1 MQYPEN
7 QITNGNPQVPQMNNY
22 DCSSKTPEPS
32 QNYNSEQIYV
42 KPQSYEYQ
50 YPDQNNNYMMAQQ
63 TQNNNCIMQPQSP
76 NDYYIMFQQE
86 LNNQNLFDSYL
97 QLNDYIKDN
106 KLTIPLYTTV
116 RNLIF
121 FIIIFILSILSFIAF
136 PPHSNIPY
144 SIIIVLINLLI
155 LFVEKNKVEI
165 IKDEASNKIL
175 ITIKNFLFLK
185 IKKFEFDIDSVYFKV
200 RTFGKHNI
208 LLILNNFKNGNEIN
222 LNSGIIINIPL
233 KYLHYIKNINVNKFG
248 GLNQLNIILNEFIDI
263 SNNMQNPLY
272 FDINIYL
279 NRPQNIV
286 FQSNYNKYIKIN
298 DIYYSYYSSEPIP
311 KSYKWCLFKVFL
323 AIVYINVFIL
333 SMTVVKEDSR
343 EEDDFPYTI
352 IMLGLLLA
360 WLYCMIFSICSC
372 VKNIKKN
379 NFLRLDIIYS
389 NDYDKIFIGK
399 VMDETSYSSTNLF
412 NLNDIDKF
420 VLQKYKA
427 KERGFH
433 LLAFYKG
440 NTIPNAEICY
450 IEDAQLELEGLVHI
464 LNERLN
470 NNDIIPQQPYIN
482 STASIQNVH

>member
-1 MQYPEN
+1 M
-7 QITNGNPQVPQMNNY
+7 
-22 DCSSKTPEPS
+22 
-32 QNYNSEQIYV
+32 
-42 KPQSYEYQ
+42 
-50 YPDQNNNYMMAQQ
+50 
-63 TQNNNCIMQPQSP
+63 
-76 NDYYIMFQQE
+76 
-86 LNNQNLFDSYL
+86 
-97 QLNDYIKDN
+97 
-106 KLTIPLYTTV
+106 
-116 RNLIF
+116 
-121 FIIIFILSILSFIAF
+121 
-136 PPHSNIPY
+136 
-144 SIIIVLINLLI
+144 
-155 LFVEKNKVEI
+155 
-165 IKDEASNKIL
+165 
-175 ITIKNFLFLK
+175 
-185 IKKFEFDIDSVYFKV
+185 
-200 RTFGKHNI
+200 
-208 LLILNNFKNGNEIN
+208 
-222 LNSGIIINIPL
+222 NIPL

-248 GLNQLNIILNEFIDI
+248 GLNQLNIILNEFIGI

-279 NRPQNIV
+279 NRPQNMV

-298 DIYYSYYSSEPIP
+298 DKYYSYYRSEPIP
-311 KSYKWCLFKVFL
+311 KSYKWCLFKVLL
-323 AIVYINVFIL
+323 ATVYIYAFIL

-343 EEDDFPYTI
+343 EEDDFEYTI

-360 WLYCMIFSICSC
+360 WLYCLIFSIYSC

-440 NTIPNAEICY
+440 NTFVNDEICY

-482 STASIQNVH
+482 STPSIQNVH